1 MYASSSCITVATSQY
16 VINSEFKTHSSNTEN
31 SHHKASNANKNQTEL
46 NVNVIK
52 TLQSYEMNAKH
63 SMLQYTSYTSGDTLL
78 VPVFLQLTVTATEI
92 EQEIF

>member
-1 MYASSSCITVATSQY
+1 
-16 VINSEFKTHSSNTEN
+16 
-31 SHHKASNANKNQTEL
+31 
-46 NVNVIK
+46 
-52 TLQSYEMNAKH
+52 MNAKH